1 MFKETRIEDVGKRRV
16 VIVGGGFAGIEL
28 AKALHNVDV
37 QVVLL
42 DKDNFHTFQPLLYQV
57 ATAGLEAPSIAQP
70 FREIFEEQKNFY
82 FRMAEVLSVDTDKS
96 VIETSIGF
104 IQYDFLVIATGAT
117 TNFYGNKEIQQ
128 HAIPLKRLDHAVLL
142 RNTVLNNFEKAL
154 QIEDEEDLN
163 SLMDF
168 VVVGGGPTGV
178 EVAGALS
185 ELRKHVF
192 PNDYKELDFMK
203 MDIHLIEGSPR
214 LLNGMSDEAGQKAL
228 KFLEDFGVKVLL
240 NRQVQSYDGYT
251 VTMDNGEKLI
261 TRTLIWAA
269 GVTGSPINGIR
280 HESILRGNR
289 LKVDQYN
296 RVDGYDNI
304 FAIGDIA
311 AMVTPDNPRGHAMMA
326 QPAMQQGRLLG
337 KNIDNMLKGKPLEPF
352 KYNDKGSM
360 ATIGRNH
367 AVADIK
373 MFSKEYKTQGVF
385 AWFVW
390 MFVHLLSII
399 GFRNKLVVLLNWTWS
414 YFSFDKGVRLILGSK
429 KENIVQEELEHKTF
443 K

>member
-1 MFKETRIEDVGKRRV
+1 MLKETRIEDVGKRRV

-37 QVVLL
+37 QVILL

-96 VIETSIGF
+96 VIETSIGS
-104 IQYDFLVIATGAT
+104 IQYDFLVIATGAI
-117 TNFYGNKEIQQ
+117 TNFYSNKEIQK

-168 VVVGGGPTGV
+168 VIVGGGPTGV

-251 VTMDNGEKLI
+251 VKMDNGESLI

-280 HESILRGNR
+280 QESILRGNR
-289 LKVDQYN
+289 LKVDHYN

-311 AMVTPDNPRGHAMMA
+311 AMITPENPRGHAMMA

-337 KNIDNMLKGKPLEPF
+337 KNIDNVLKGKPLEPF
-352 KYNDKGSM
+352 AYKDKGSM

-367 AVADIK
+367 AVADIR

-390 MFVHLLSII
+390 MFIHLLSII

-429 KENIVQEELEHKTF
+429 KENLVQEELEHKT
-443 K
+443 